1 MAKSVDPDDLFS
13 RCMAGSVSESLT
25 ATTVA
30 TYITSPFAIHCNKFV
45 SNDEK
50 DNVTEYQKLLFQR
63 GKEHETQTVHTKY
76 PDMITMPF
84 DNPKDGFRLAI
95 KSMVSGTDAL
105 HGMPIY
111 YLPKGLYG
119 IVDIL
124 EKSNTNSSIFG
135 KYHYTIKEIKLAKNI
150 RADQIIQ
157 GAFYNYLLGQIQG
170 ITPKIFVMI
179 NRDGEET
186 SYEYSD
192 YESLLFD
199 AIESSKKILQGGTI
213 SPTYGSCEFPW
224 ERYCNKMAEA
234 VNDIS
239 LVAGISLKTK
249 NRLVCNGFKTVKDLA
264 GANKENLIE
273 IKGIGEKTATK
284 YVTSAKAIQTKSHI
298 IKNKELIVFPER
310 KVEIF
315 LDLEGTDPTMVGDE
329 IIQIDYLIG
338 ILIRT
343 NSDEKYVSFTA
354 KDLNHEKEMLL
365 EFLDFIKKQKDYVI
379 YHYYYYEKTHLNK
392 MMEKYEIDKTTR
404 AKVFDH
410 MIDVYKVATD
420 SVAFPTYGNGLK
432 KIAAFLGFSWRHKD
446 VSATES
452 ITMYLDYV
460 ENPKKNKSK
469 FQLILDYNEDDCIAT
484 KVIKD
489 WLVTIR

>member
-1 MAKSVDPDDLFS
+1 MANPVDANELFSKCMAKSVS
-13 RCMAGSVSESLT
+13 GSLT

-45 SNDEK
+45 SKDEK
-50 DNVTEYQKLLFQR
+50 DSITEYQKLLFQR
-63 GKEHETQTVHTKY
+63 GKEHETQTVQTKY
-76 PDMITMPF
+76 PDMATVPF
-84 DNPKDGFRLAI
+84 ANPEDGFRLAI
-95 KSMVSGTDAL
+95 QSMVSGTNAL

-111 YLPKGLYG
+111 YLPEG
-119 IVDIL
+119 IFGIADIL
-124 EKSNTNSSIFG
+124 ERSNTGSSIFG

-150 RADQIIQ
+150 RQDHLIQ

-170 ITPKIFVMI
+170 ITPKTFVMI

-186 SYEYSD
+186 LHEYAD

-199 AIESSKKILQGGTI
+199 SIEGSRKILQGDHI
-213 SPTYGSCEFPW
+213 SPTYGSCGFPW
-224 ERYCNKMAEA
+224 ESYCNKMAEEI
-234 VNDIS
+234 NDIS

-249 NRLVCNGFKTVKDLA
+249 SRLVDNGFKTVKDLT
-264 GANKENLIE
+264 GANKDSLTG

-284 YVTSAKAIQTKSHI
+284 YVTTAKAIQTKSPI
-298 IKNKELIVFPER
+298 IKNSKLIVFPER

-315 LDLEGTDPTMVGDE
+315 LDLEGTDPTMVGEE
-329 IIQIDYLIG
+329 IIQVDYLIG
-338 ILIRT
+338 ILVRT
-343 NSDEKYVSFTA
+343 NSKEKYVPFTA
-354 KDLNHEKEMLL
+354 RDLNHEEEMLL

-379 YHYYYYEKTHLNK
+379 YHYYHYEKTHLNK
-392 MMEKYEIDKTTR
+392 MMEKYEIDKAAR

-410 MIDVYKVATD
+410 MIDVHKVATD

-432 KIAAFLGFSWRHKD
+432 KIAAFLGFSWRHED

-460 ENPKKNKSK
+460 KNPGKNKSK
-469 FQLILDYNEDDCIAT
+469 LQLILDYNEDDCIAT
-484 KVIKD
+484 RVIKD
-489 WLVTIR
+489 WLVTVR